1 MKLVSAAA
9 VGAGALILVQM
20 FGCGNSEPASGAAPV
35 EIKVLSNRADLLS
48 GGDALVEVRTAAGVD
63 ATALKLDVD
72 GRDVTGDFALRANG
86 RLMGLVSGLREG
98 ANVLTARIPGG
109 PGTRLTLTNHPTG
122 GPVFAGE
129 QVQPWVC
136 TSAAQGLG
144 APTDAQCNAPTVYA
158 FFYKP
163 TGSEELAPYDPAN
176 PPSDVAMTTT
186 DEGKTVPFI
195 VRRERGAMDRGLY
208 HLAVLFDPA
217 QPWEPWA
224 PQPVWNGKLFYTHG
238 ASCNTNY
245 NQGEFDN
252 MEEISEAEINRA
264 LSLGFAVAR
273 STLNVAGQV
282 CNTVLSAEATM
293 MLKEHFIERY
303 GEIRYT
309 IARGNSGGSIPALT
323 VANAYPGLFQ
333 GVIASTTFPDI
344 WTTGHEVLDCL
355 LLTNYLLLES
365 PLLWTDIA
373 DMTAVS
379 GGGSISVCVSWVA
392 LFAPTQDPTHGC
404 GLLKSSY
411 VPIAGTRTP
420 QDYHPVL
427 NPQGCRGTVQDM
439 QVGIWGRRPQDGFA
453 KLAYD
458 NIGVQYGLRA
468 LEDGDISAEQF
479 VDLNEKIGGVD
490 IDRNVVAARSLAD
503 PGTPLIGH
511 RSGQVN
517 DAFGLAGVAM
527 IDLPATDNIE
537 IHTPYHAFTMEE
549 RLAQAQGHHD
559 NHAVWLAGD
568 NNTAFDT
575 LNRWLAD
582 VEADRAAD
590 AIAIKILRNRPDAAV
605 DSCFIGG
612 EQTTDA
618 AACAAAY
625 PVFGSPRIAAGAPPM
640 VDKLKCQL
648 KPLTRTDYPLTFT
661 DAQWARLQATF
672 SSGVCDWTLPGVDQ
686 VPGQPWTTF
695 VDGPGGR
702 PLGDVPTS
710 APLRDAA
717 DVP

>member
-1 MKLVSAAA
+1 MLLGRLLGRFKAAAA
-9 VGAGALILVQM
+9 VALALVFAACSQSSSLPAAGAVQ
-20 FGCGNSEPASGAAPV
+20 
-35 EIKVLSNRADLLS
+35 IKVLSNRADLIS
-48 GGDALVEVRTAAGVD
+48 GGDALVEILMGSGVNAAGLRVE
-63 ATALKLDVD
+63 LD
-72 GRDVTGDFALRANG
+72 GRDVSGAFALRPDG
-86 RLMGLVSGLREG
+86 RFTGLVSGLEEG
-98 ANVLTARIPGG
+98 DNVLTARIPGG
-109 PGTRLTLTNHPTG
+109 PGARLTLTNHPSG

-144 APTDAQCNAPTVYA
+144 EPLDAQCNAPTVYA

-163 TGSEELAPYDPAN
+163 TGSEELAPYDPAS
-176 PPSDVAMTTT
+176 PPADVAMTTT

-208 HLAVLFDPA
+208 HLAVLFDPT
-217 QPWEPWA
+217 QPWTPWA
-224 PQPVWNGKLFYTHG
+224 PQLAWNGKLFYTHG

-245 NQGEFDN
+245 NQGEYDN
-252 MEEISEAEINRA
+252 MEEISETEINRA

-309 IARGNSGGSIPALT
+309 IGRGNSGGSIPVLT
-323 VANAYPGLFQ
+323 AANAYPGLFQ
-333 GVIASTTFPDI
+333 GVLASTTFPDV

-355 LLTNYLLLES
+355 LLTNYLLLKS
-365 PLLWTDIA
+365 PLLWTEIA

-411 VPIAGTRTP
+411 VPIAGTRTA

-427 NPQGCRGTVQDM
+427 NPRGCRATVQDM

-458 NIGVQYGLRA
+458 NIGVQYGLAA
-468 LEDGDISAEQF
+468 LEAGAISAEQF
-479 VDLNEKIGGVD
+479 VDLNEKIGGLD

-517 DAFGLAGVAM
+517 DAYGLAGVAM
-527 IDLPATDNIE
+527 IDLPSTDNIE

-549 RLAQAQGHHD
+549 RLLKAQGHHE
-559 NHAVWLAGD
+559 NHAVWLGGD
-568 NNTAFDT
+568 DSAAFDT
-575 LNRWLAD
+575 LNRWLVD
-582 VEADRAAD
+582 VEADRGSSS
-590 AIAIKILRNRPDAAV
+590 IAEKILRNRPAAAV

-625 PVFGSPRIAAGAPPM
+625 PVFGSPRIAAGAPRT
-640 VDKLKCQL
+640 VDKLKCRL
-648 KPLTRTDYPLTFT
+648 KPLDRTDYPVTFT
-661 DAQWARLQATF
+661 NAQWSRLQAAF
-672 SSGVCDWTLPGVDQ
+672 SSGVCDWTQPGEEP

-695 VDGPGGR
+695 AAGPGGR
-702 PLGDVPTS
+702 PLGDPPVAES
-710 APLRDAA
+710 LN
-717 DVP
+717 